1 MVEQDGEIVGVIEI
15 ETVLTGDVHMK
26 DGANAA
32 SLLAFGWFEGQMRS
46 IARSVGFGGYEF
58 FVSNKQPS
66 SWRRFIKRHFPVG
79 KGIKKPGTFYYRSFQ
94 DGQK

>member
-1 MVEQDGEIVGVIEI
+1 MGVIEI

-58 FVSNKQPS
+58 FVSNKQPA

-79 KGIKKPGTFYYRSFQ
+79 KGIKKPGTFYYRQF
-94 DGQK
+94 